1 MEIERDRPGAGARNP
16 DRANRRGGG
25 FGTPLARWVRI
36 FVASVIMTTAAGALV
51 THDLLARWDVRA
63 RLQVDATRMAI
74 AAAVFLPDAPA
85 RARLAAAH
93 SAEVDGLSRAEV
105 VHAAAASDAMSFSVT
120 LSRTAP
126 VLLLRLLGSAGSLVT
141 VHATARVHRYALPRP
156 SGGQIALSMRRAARK
171 V

>member
-1 MEIERDRPGAGARNP
+1 MNP
-16 DRANRRGGG
+16 DRANRRDG

-36 FVASVIMTTAAGALV
+36 FVASVIVTTAAGALV

-85 RARLAAAH
+85 RATLAAAR

-105 VHAAAASDAMSFSVT
+105 VRAEAAADAMSFSVT

-141 VHATARVHRYALPRP
+141 VHATARVHPYALPRP
-156 SGGQIALSMRRAARK
+156 PAGRIARSMVRAGRK
-171 V
+171 I